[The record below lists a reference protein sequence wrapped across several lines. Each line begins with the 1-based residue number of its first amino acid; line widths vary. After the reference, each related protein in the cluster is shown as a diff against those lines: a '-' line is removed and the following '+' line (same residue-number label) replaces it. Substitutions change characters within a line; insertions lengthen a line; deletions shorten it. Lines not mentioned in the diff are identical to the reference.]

1 MSHIAWPSIESFA
14 HVRKGVEAYGE
25 NVGPTSI
32 AHRQSITYKAK
43 IKLHGTNAGVTIKNS
58 GKDVFA
64 QSRTSI
70 VTPGDDNMGF
80 ATWVEDTRAY
90 WADFGAMLGNMDTIT
105 VFGEWS
111 GQGIQKGVS
120 ISQIGK
126 KIFAVFAIQF
136 SQHGED
142 YVCIEPAMISLALSI
157 PSAVKFPENIHILPW
172 YNFSEDDTV
181 TIDYT
186 DVDTMRSEMDRIT
199 ILIEAIDSCDP
210 WVRSTFEIDGPG
222 EGLVWYP
229 VSLASEKGDV
239 MRENLSRYMFKTKGE
254 KHKVVKTKRELI
266 PIDPEVVE
274 SITGFVDTF
283 VTEARLEQGVREVS
297 RGELTFE
304 NRLIGPFI
312 GWVGKDVNKES
323 KVELEAAGLEWKD
336 VSKSVT
342 TAARTWYLKKLGE
355 I

>member
-1 MSHIAWPSIESFA
+1 MSHVAWPSIESFA
-14 HVRKGVEAYGE
+14 HVRKGVEAYGQ

-32 AHRQSITYKAK
+32 AHRQAITYKGK
-43 IKLHGTNAGVTIKNS
+43 IKLHGTNAGVTIKNH

-80 ATWVEDTRAY
+80 AVWVEATKDY
-90 WADFGAMLGNMDTIT
+90 WVDLGVMLGDDPIT

-136 SQHGED
+136 GED
-142 YVCIEPAMISLALSI
+142 RVCIDPSLISLALSV
-157 PSAVKFPENIHILPW
+157 PSAVGLPENIHVLPW
-172 YNFSEDDTV
+172 YDFSEDSTV

-186 DVDTMRSEMDRIT
+186 DVDTMRSEMDRVT
-199 ILIEAIDSCDP
+199 ILVEAIDSCDP
-210 WVRSTFEIDGPG
+210 WVRATFEVDGPG

-229 VSLASEKGDV
+229 VSLADENGDAL
-239 MRENLSRYMFKTKGE
+239 RENLSRYMFKTKGE
-254 KHKVVKTKRELI
+254 KHKVVKTKKELI

-274 SITGFVDTF
+274 NITGFVDTF
-283 VTEARLEQGVREVS
+283 VTEARLEQGVREVA
-297 RGELTFE
+297 RGELAFE
-304 NRLIGPFI
+304 ARLIGPFI
-312 GWVGKDVNKES
+312 GWIGKDVSKES
-323 KVELEAAGLEWKD
+323 AVELEAAGLEWKD

-342 TAARTWYLKKLGE
+342 TAARNWYLKKIE
-355 I
+355 ES